1 MQLFYRLLI
10 YTILFSSIRMLV
22 GGYSSLYLT
31 NHGLSI
37 ANISFLK
44 AFQGIV
50 IVLTQ
55 IPIGVII
62 DKSNN
67 RFPFILISIFL
78 AAIWMFLTAIGNT
91 TSIFFTAEFFNGLS
105 LAIFNAVMLPILV
118 ETYTYETG
126 KDDYNYTLGKFFKYQ
141 NLLMVISVLLG
152 SVFVTVESRY
162 VWFIAAAILTIIGLF
177 SLLASDLKK
186 FNIPISKSQPL
197 NKTRLHFK
205 NLFNVLRIEHIIIL
219 FIANVSLITVF
230 QILAQFWQIIIY
242 DYLGEHTSNAI
253 VYGLVF
259 AIILLFQALGSSFAE
274 KKSSLKISLFFMA
287 FFVAATIYLIEYNG
301 NDIYKI
307 IPITLFLSCFILFK
321 YPSIII
327 SALLHKNISNDIRAT
342 FDSLISTISMLV
354 SIGAFYMI
362 GILLNSFGNKVIILS
377 LIFLMTTSFFS
388 TLLYVIKTRY
398 GLRNSLVTTS

>member
-37 ANISFLK
+37 ADISFLK

-50 IVLTQ
+50 IVLIQ
-55 IPIGVII
+55 VPVGVII
-62 DKSNN
+62 DRCNN

-91 TSIFFTAEFFNGLS
+91 TSIFFAAEFFNGLS

-118 ETYTYETG
+118 ETYSYETG

-141 NLLMVISVLLG
+141 NLLMVVSVLLG

-162 VWFIAAAILTIIGLF
+162 VWFVASSILTIIGLF
-177 SLLASDLKK
+177 SLLANDLKK
-186 FNIPISKSQPL
+186 FNITTSKNQPL
-197 NKTRLHFK
+197 NKTSLHFK
-205 NLFNVLRIEHIIIL
+205 NLLNVLRVENIIIL
-219 FIANVSLITVF
+219 FIANISLVTVF
-230 QILAQFWQIIIY
+230 QILAQFWQVIIY
-242 DYLGEHTSNAI
+242 DYLGEHTSDAI
-253 VYGLVF
+253 VYGLIF
-259 AIILLFQALGSSFAE
+259 AVILVFQALGSFFAE

-287 FFVAATIYLIEYNG
+287 FFVAATSYLIGYNG
-301 NDIYKI
+301 NEIYKI
-307 IPITLFLSCFILFK
+307 IPIILFLSCFILFK

-362 GILLNSFGNKVIILS
+362 GILLNNFGNKVIILS
-377 LIFLMTTSFFS
+377 LTFLMMTSFFS
-388 TLLYVIKTRY
+388 TFLYVIKTKY
-398 GLRNSLVTTS
+398 GLRNSLITSS

>member
-37 ANISFLK
+37 ADISFLK

-50 IVLTQ
+50 IVLIQ
-55 IPIGVII
+55 VPIGVII
-62 DKSNN
+62 DKCNN

-91 TSIFFTAEFFNGLS
+91 TSIFFAAEFFNGLS

-118 ETYTYETG
+118 ETYSYETG

-141 NLLMVISVLLG
+141 NLLMVVSVLLG
-152 SVFVTVESRY
+152 SAFVTVESRY
-162 VWFIAAAILTIIGLF
+162 VWFVASTILTIIGLF
-177 SLLASDLKK
+177 SLLVNDLKK
-186 FNIPISKSQPL
+186 FNITTSKSQPP

-205 NLFNVLRIEHIIIL
+205 NLFNVLRVENIIIL
-219 FIANVSLITVF
+219 FIANISLVTVF

-242 DYLGEHTSNAI
+242 DYLGEHTSDAI

-259 AIILLFQALGSSFAE
+259 AVILVFQALGSFFAE
-274 KKSSLKISLFFMA
+274 KKNSLKISLFFMA
-287 FFVAATIYLIEYNG
+287 FFVAATSYLIGYKG
-301 NDIYKI
+301 NEIYKI
-307 IPITLFLSCFILFK
+307 TPIILFLSCFILFK

-362 GILLNSFGNKVIILS
+362 GILLNNFGNKVIILS
-377 LIFLMTTSFFS
+377 LIFLMMVSFFS
-388 TLLYVIKTRY
+388 TFLYVIKTRFS
-398 GLRNSLVTTS
+398 LKNSLVTSS

>member
-1 MQLFYRLLI
+1 MRLFYRLLI

-37 ANISFLK
+37 ADISFLK

-50 IVLTQ
+50 IILIQ
-55 IPIGVII
+55 IPVGVII
-62 DKSNN
+62 DKCSN

-78 AAIWMFLTAIGNT
+78 AAVWMLLTAIGNT

-118 ETYTYETG
+118 ETYSHETV

-162 VWFIAAAILTIIGLF
+162 VWFVASFILTIIGLF
-177 SLLASDLKK
+177 SLLANDLNK
-186 FNIPISKSQPL
+186 FNIITSKSQPR
-197 NKTRLHFK
+197 NKAKFHFK
-205 NLFNVLRIEHIIIL
+205 NLFSVLKVENIIIL
-219 FIANVSLITVF
+219 FIANILLLTVF
-230 QILAQFWQIIIY
+230 QILAQFWQVIVY
-242 DYLGEHTSNAI
+242 DYLGEHTSDAI
-253 VYGLVF
+253 LYGLVF
-259 AIILLFQALGSSFAE
+259 AIILAFQSLGSFFAE
-274 KKSSLKISLFFMA
+274 KRNSLKISLVFMA
-287 FFVAATIYLIEYNG
+287 FFVASTSCLIAYNG
-301 NDIYKI
+301 NEIYKI
-307 IPITLFLSCFILFK
+307 IPIILFLSCFILFK

-327 SALLHKNISNDIRAT
+327 SALLHKNITNDIRAT

-354 SIGAFYMI
+354 SISVFYII
-362 GILLNSFGNKVIILS
+362 GILLNNFGNKVIILS
-377 LIFLMTTSFFS
+377 LIFLMMTSFFS
-388 TLLYVIKTRY
+388 TLLYVIKTRD
-398 GLRNSLVTTS
+398 GLRNGLVISS

>member
-31 NHGLSI
+31 NHGLTI
-37 ANISFLK
+37 ADISFLK

-50 IVLTQ
+50 IVLIQ
-55 IPIGVII
+55 VPVGVII
-62 DKSNN
+62 DRCNN

-91 TSIFFTAEFFNGLS
+91 ASIFFAAEFFNGLS

-126 KDDYNYTLGKFFKYQ
+126 KDDYNSTLGKFFKYQ
-141 NLLMVISVLLG
+141 NLLMVVSVLLG

-162 VWFIAAAILTIIGLF
+162 VWFVASSILTIIGLF
-177 SLLASDLKK
+177 SLLANDLKK
-186 FNIPISKSQPL
+186 FNITTSKSQPL
-197 NKTRLHFK
+197 NKTRLHLK
-205 NLFNVLRIEHIIIL
+205 NLFNVLRVENIIIL
-219 FIANVSLITVF
+219 FIANISLVTVF
-230 QILAQFWQIIIY
+230 QILAQFWQVIIY
-242 DYLGEHTSNAI
+242 DYLGEHTSDAI
-253 VYGLVF
+253 VYGLFF
-259 AIILLFQALGSSFAE
+259 AVILVFQALGSFFAE
-274 KKSSLKISLFFMA
+274 KKNSLKISLFFMA
-287 FFVAATIYLIEYNG
+287 FFVAATSYLIGYNG
-301 NDIYKI
+301 NEIYKI
-307 IPITLFLSCFILFK
+307 IPIILFLSCFMLFK

-362 GILLNSFGNKVIILS
+362 GILLNNFGNKVIILS
-377 LIFLMTTSFFS
+377 LTFLMMTSFFS
-388 TLLYVIKTRY
+388 TFLYVIKTRY
-398 GLRNSLVTTS
+398 SLKTSLVTSS